1 MQDIPR
7 HTVTYCQYGLDYMKP
22 TDIFTNHPNPKF
34 KPPCK
39 NGSPCHQAA
48 PRGSRTGLQGV
59 KGSKDRS
66 VIPQE
71 LCEHIVDISEE
82 TYPDYL
88 HEQCKTC
95 KNLFTSYECE
105 MCEDFDMYIE
115 SK

>member
-1 MQDIPR
+1 
-7 HTVTYCQYGLDYMKP
+7 MKP

-39 NGSPCHQAA
+39 NGSPCHQSA
-48 PRGSRTGLQGV
+48 PRGSRTGLQGI

-82 TYPDYL
+82 IYPDYL
-88 HEQCKTC
+88 ADKCKTC
-95 KNLFTSYECE
+95 KNLYSSYECD
-105 MCEDFDMYIE
+105 MCEDFDMYIDN
-115 SK
+115 K